1 MKTGRPNIK
10 NALPANLSGITALL
24 TVVIVAAACT
34 FNTGADTS
42 KEKKNDSDKKTTTK
56 KSAISDDDVAGLK
69 KSTAKKSSKKSG
81 ATSENADEGDFIPV
95 YSEITNEK
103 YAELNQRFEDQKIIE
118 NITDS
123 LNETLSLPTDVN
135 VTFKDCGQ
143 VNAWYQPQTK
153 TIIFCYEFMEFF
165 HEKALEMGKSEE
177 DANQIMIGA
186 TLFFFFHELGHCLID
201 VYDLPATGREEDSVD
216 QLSTYILMDELDETG
231 QGSAGAGVL
240 MFKAMSENEQPS
252 AGSFADEHSLSSQR
266 FYNVACW
273 MYGRDQS
280 EYGFFVEEGI
290 LPQARAVRC
299 PTEYKKMSS
308 AWQRLTEPWIKK

>member
-1 MKTGRPNIK
+1 MKTIK
-10 NALPANLSGITALL
+10 PKFNALSTKLSGILAMLIIL
-24 TVVIVAAACT
+24 AVAVACS
-34 FNTGADTS
+34 FNTGAETS
-42 KEKKNDSDKKTTTK
+42 KAKKSGSDDKTTRQ
-56 KSAISDDDVAGLK
+56 SALSDDDVSSMK
-69 KSTAKKSSKKSG
+69 KSTATKSTKKSG
-81 ATSENADEGDFIPV
+81 ATSENADEGDFISV
-95 YSEITNEK
+95 YTEVENEK
-103 YAELNQRFEDQKIIE
+103 FAEFNQRFKDEKIIE
-118 NITDS
+118 DITTS
-123 LNETLSLPTDVN
+123 LNETLSLPADVK

-143 VNAWYQPQTK
+143 VNAWYQPNTK
-153 TIIFCYEFMEFF
+153 TIIFCNEFMEFF
-165 HEKALEMGKSEE
+165 HSKALEMGKSEE

-216 QLSTYILMDELDETG
+216 QLSTYILMEELDETG
-231 QGSAGAGVL
+231 KGSAGAGVL
-240 MFKAMSENEQPS
+240 MIKAMSENEQPT

-290 LPQARAVRC
+290 LPEARAVRC

-308 AWQRLTEPWIKK
+308 AWQRLTEPWVKK

>member
-1 MKTGRPNIK
+1 MKTIRLNIES
-10 NALPANLSGITALL
+10 ALSTKLSGILALL
-24 TVVIVAAACT
+24 VIFVVAAACS

-42 KEKKNDSDKKTTTK
+42 KEKKDDSDKKTTR
-56 KSAISDDDVAGLK
+56 KSALSDDDVAGMK
-69 KSTAKKSSKKSG
+69 KATGTKSSKKSG

-95 YSEITNEK
+95 YSEIKNEK
-103 YAELNQRFEDQKIIE
+103 YEEFNQRFKDEKTVE
-118 NITDS
+118 TITDS
-123 LNETLSLPTDVN
+123 LNEILSLPADVN
-135 VTFKDCGQ
+135 VTFKDCGE
-143 VNAWYQPQTK
+143 VNAWYQSNTK
-153 TIIFCYEFMEFF
+153 TITFCYEFMEFF
-165 HEKALEMGKSEE
+165 REKALEMGKSEE
-177 DANQIMIGA
+177 DADNIMIGA

-216 QLSTYILMDELDETG
+216 QLSTFILMDETDEVG

-290 LPQARAVRC
+290 LPEARAVRC

-308 AWQRLTEPWIKK
+308 AWKRLTEPWIKK

>member
-1 MKTGRPNIK
+1 MKTIRPNIETLLSTK
-10 NALPANLSGITALL
+10 LSGILALL
-24 TVVIVAAACT
+24 VIFVVAAACS

-42 KEKKNDSDKKTTTK
+42 KEKKNDSDKKTTR
-56 KSAISDDDVAGLK
+56 KSALSDDDVASMK
-69 KSTAKKSSKKSG
+69 KATGTKSSKKSG

-95 YSEITNEK
+95 YSEIKNEK
-103 YAELNQRFEDQKIIE
+103 YEAFNQRFKDEKTAE
-118 NITDS
+118 TITDS
-123 LNETLSLPTDVN
+123 LNEILSLPADVQ
-135 VTFKDCGQ
+135 VTFKDCGE
-143 VNAWYQPQTK
+143 VNAWYQSNTK
-153 TIIFCYEFMEFF
+153 TITFCYEFMEFF
-165 HEKALEMGKSEE
+165 REKALEMGKSEE
-177 DANQIMIGA
+177 DANNIMIGA

-216 QLSTYILMDELDETG
+216 QLSTYILMDEQDEIG
-231 QGSAGAGVL
+231 KGSAGAGVL
-240 MFKAMSENEQPS
+240 MFKAMSENEEPS

-290 LPQARAVRC
+290 LPEARAVRC

-308 AWQRLTEPWIKK
+308 AWQRLTEPWVKK